1 MTNTDTAPA
10 TSPRLTKA
18 LRAAI
23 SAAQGRQAQEIVVL
37 DLKKVGGFTDYFLIC
52 TGQNSKQIGAI
63 ADAIEAVVKEKTDD
77 RPTIIEGR
85 DRTEWVL
92 LDYFTFVVHVF
103 SREARAF
110 YDLDRLWG
118 NAKRHEFDS

>member
-1 MTNTDTAPA
+1 MTNTDTAP
-10 TSPRLTKA
+10 TTTPRLTKA

-23 SAAQGRQAQEIVVL
+23 AAAQDRQAQDIVVL
-37 DLKKVGGFTDYFLIC
+37 DLKKVGGFTDYFLVC
-52 TGQNSKQIGAI
+52 TGQNSKQIAAI
-63 ADAIEAVVKEKTDD
+63 ADAIEKVVKEKTDD
-77 RPTIIEGR
+77 KPAFIEGR
-85 DRTEWVL
+85 DRAEWIL

-118 NAKRHEFDS
+118 NAKRHEFNS